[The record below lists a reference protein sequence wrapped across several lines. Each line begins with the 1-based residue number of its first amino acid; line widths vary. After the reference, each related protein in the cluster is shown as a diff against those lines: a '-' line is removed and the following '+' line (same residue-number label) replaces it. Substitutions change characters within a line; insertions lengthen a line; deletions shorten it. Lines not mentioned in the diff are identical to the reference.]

1 MKMQSAATQNSMTGK
16 LMTQK
21 TSNNKQKTY
30 GAGWK
35 PTEMARASIHNS

>member
-1 MKMQSAATQNSMTGK
+1 MKMQSIATQNAMAGN

-21 TSNNKQKTY
+21 TPNNKQKTY

-35 PTEMARASIHNS
+35 PTEMVRASIHNS